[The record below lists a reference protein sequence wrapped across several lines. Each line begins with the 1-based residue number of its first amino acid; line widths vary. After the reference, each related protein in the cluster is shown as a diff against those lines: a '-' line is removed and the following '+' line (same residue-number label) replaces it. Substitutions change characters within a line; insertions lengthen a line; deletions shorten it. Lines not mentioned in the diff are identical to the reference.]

1 MDSRI
6 LEFRYSGYG
15 KIIVKYQTCQVT
27 PALQI
32 EEFQADKSRDKTD
45 TTGTPPLTRF
55 FLELRKTV
63 LKENPHYRRTKL
75 VSTAVGKWDLLP
87 KSTF

>member
-1 MDSRI
+1 MN
-6 LEFRYSGYG
+6 LWL
-15 KIIVKYQTCQVT
+15 KNL
-27 PALQI
+27 ALQI